1 MSPKLQ
7 GKMQKGIQQREPD
20 FWNGTFRP
28 QDEQASCEEVQ
39 YLGQGGGLFCLRDP
53 PPNNFPTAPFQ
64 RNVSDVTPISLR
76 PLQVHATPVPFPWP
90 CLVSLQQ

>member
-7 GKMQKGIQQREPD
+7 GKMQKDIQQREPD

-28 QDEQASCEEVQ
+28 QDEQAPCEEVQ
-39 YLGQGGGLFCLRDP
+39 YLGQGVGCFAFGTHLPTIFPLP
-53 PPNNFPTAPFQ
+53 PSNEM
-64 RNVSDVTPISLR
+64 SVTPISLR